1 MRISTLLF
9 GSACVIFLT
18 LGISLSGEGPA
29 QDNAAFVLIFA
40 GLWCGLMTGLSVMGR
55 DK

>member
-9 GSACVIFLT
+9 GSATVILIVVG
-18 LGISLSGEGPA
+18 LSLAGNGAA
-29 QDNAAFVLIFA
+29 QDSAAFVMIFA
-40 GLWCGLMTGLSVMGR
+40 GLWCGLMTGLSVLGR